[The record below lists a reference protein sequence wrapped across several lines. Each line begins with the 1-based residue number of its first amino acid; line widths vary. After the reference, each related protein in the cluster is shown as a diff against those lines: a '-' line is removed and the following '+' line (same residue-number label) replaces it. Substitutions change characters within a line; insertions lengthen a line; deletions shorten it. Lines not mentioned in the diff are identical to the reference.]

1 MDIAMIRRSL
11 NGTLTE
17 LQRAIDRFDVAKA
30 ADLFEWAWHQASQ
43 APPRETR
50 EQRAQLRD
58 LKEVLGSRRWREEER
73 RLAAQKLTPRL
84 VEGTPAPGR
93 KPTKRP
99 SSAQVP
105 VVRSRTVWSSDT
117 SRVNVPA
124 PVQVPA
130 RRAQSAP
137 AARDATPVPVTEALP
152 VLKHVRASGYLE
164 PGRLAELATDLRPL
178 LEQTARAGTTT
189 TWKAIRQRLPG
200 LARLHRDDESVLLW
214 LVDDERDQGDPLL
227 SALVTVGDRQMHP
240 RFPTIAEQLGVTAGR
255 YPTQQRST
263 WSYEVLKS
271 HQRWRH
277 RR

>member
-73 RLAAQKLTPRL
+73 RLAAQELTPRP
-84 VEGTPAPGR
+84 VGGPPSPGR
-93 KPTKRP
+93 KAAKRP
-99 SSAQVP
+99 SSARVP
-105 VVRSRTVWSSDT
+105 VVRPRTAWSSDT
-117 SRVNVPA
+117 SRANVPA
-124 PVQVPA
+124 PAPVPV
-130 RRAQSAP
+130 
-137 AARDATPVPVTEALP
+137 PVPVTEVRP
-152 VLKHVRASGYLE
+152 VLKDVRASGYLGA
-164 PGRLAELATDLRPL
+164 GRLAELATDLRPL

-189 TWKAIRQRLPG
+189 TWKAIRQRLPA

-240 RFPTIAEQLGVTAGR
+240 RFPAIAEQLGVTAGR

-263 WSYEVLKS
+263 WNYEVLKS

-277 RR
+277 RH